1 MTKNQLIILKEALLE
16 AEKDE
21 MAFYD
26 SLPIE
31 DFIFSEKYQIKI
43 QKLLN
48 RRQKYTRNTNRF
60 VSKRLVGVLSAI
72 LITLTLMMSISA
84 IREPII
90 RFIVNIYEDF
100 VSIFINDEENDIIPE
115 YIEDI
120 SLPTYMIDGYV
131 KCDFNCYKK
140 ISSTLWMNSYEEIVL
155 LNQHT
160 IENGLKAFI
169 DSQNTDYVKITVDSN
184 DSFYYAL
191 KQNEYNIIWCDDRY
205 IYNMICPNN
214 IELSEIE
221 KIIKSMEV
229 VEN

>member
-1 MTKNQLIILKEALLE
+1 
-16 AEKDE
+16 
-21 MAFYD
+21 
-26 SLPIE
+26 
-31 DFIFSEKYQIKI
+31 
-43 QKLLN
+43 
-48 RRQKYTRNTNRF
+48 
-60 VSKRLVGVLSAI
+60 
-72 LITLTLMMSISA
+72 
-84 IREPII
+84 
-90 RFIVNIYEDF
+90 
-100 VSIFINDEENDIIPE
+100 
-115 YIEDI
+115 
-120 SLPTYMIDGYV
+120 MIDGYV